1 MYRLRV
7 HSHASLSLLCR
18 CSLELRK
25 SQRRPVVCAHLTYKE
40 GEASVLL
47 HSRGLQVQ
55 GIIAFTRIGVSL
67 PLWSF
72 RRTDRSYPLFSSF
85 FFSRRSIHPS
95 IPVHGLPWSSML
107 HDHDDWSFVRFSFVV
122 FPPSFSSGRFDPLP
136 CYTHTDRTFTA
147 LSLINGGHRPY
158 KYSRNVP
165 RYLSVSRDRTS
176 HYAQPGLIIYY
187 RADTM

>member
-1 MYRLRV
+1 MRLSRCSV
-7 HSHASLSLLCR
+7 VALSSYASRNGGRLFARTLPTRRGRRAYFYILEASRSKALSLL
-18 CSLELRK
+18 L
-25 SQRRPVVCAHLTYKE
+25 
-40 GEASVLL
+40 ASGLAFRYGHFDGQIDRTHFFLL
-47 HSRGLQVQ
+47 
-55 GIIAFTRIGVSL
+55 
-67 PLWSF
+67 
-72 RRTDRSYPLFSSF
+72 F